1 MILLRWKM
9 DPYIHSENAHCQ
21 QERACHDMKIPHDVS
36 FFCANGD
43 SRSLKHVY
51 EDYKEE

>member
-1 MILLRWKM
+1 M
-9 DPYIHSENAHCQ
+9 DPHIHSENAHCQ
-21 QERACHDMKIPHDVS
+21 QKRACHDMKIPHDVS
-36 FFCANGD
+36 FLCANGD